1 MSRFLIVTLSCL
13 LALVVQAGIFSEPS
27 TAAGQ
32 DVEEASSAEPKLIL
46 EGVIVASE
54 PSNAVALVRRPESP
68 FARAVKIGEKV
79 YGFELIEVS
88 DSAVRFKQGD
98 DVIRLTLAGQWQRS
112 TTPVIA
118 DANPPEGIE
127 TPDSPDMPDM
137 EDVPDVPD
145 VEDRQAPQISAD
157 MKRQLRRS
165 LLEERLSREMPVILT
180 KTGLTPR
187 VEEGV
192 VTGFRITRLPKGT
205 VLDEAGIQTGDVLLS
220 INEISLNSPYALMEL
235 YPRLQEADEIRVLL
249 ERDGEV
255 KTLVYSFD

>member
-13 LALVVQAGIFSEPS
+13 LALVIQAGIFSEPS
-27 TAAGQ
+27 TAGGQ
-32 DVEEASSAEPKLIL
+32 EVEEASSAEPKLIL

-68 FARAVKIGEKV
+68 FARAVKVGEKV

-98 DVIRLTLAGQWQRS
+98 DVIRLTLAGRWQRS
-112 TTPVIA
+112 TTPVITDA
-118 DANPPEGIE
+118 DPTEGIE
-127 TPDSPDMPDM
+127 TPDV
-137 EDVPDVPD
+137 EDV
-145 VEDRQAPQISAD
+145 QASEISAD

-249 ERDGEV
+249 ER
-255 KTLVYSFD
+255 

>member
-1 MSRFLIVTLSCL
+1 MSRFLIITLSCL
-13 LALVVQAGIFSEPS
+13 LALVIQAGIFSEPS
-27 TAAGQ
+27 TAAGHQ
-32 DVEEASSAEPKLIL
+32 VEEASSAEPELSL

-68 FARAVKIGEKV
+68 FARAVKVGEKV

-112 TTPVIA
+112 TTPVVA

-127 TPDSPDMPDM
+127 TPD
-137 EDVPDVPD
+137 
-145 VEDRQAPQISAD
+145 VEDAPDIEDGQASEISAD

>member
-1 MSRFLIVTLSCL
+1 MSRLLIIAVSCL
-13 LALVVQAGIFSEPS
+13 FAFVIQAGIFSEPS

-32 DVEEASSAEPKLIL
+32 EGEEASSAEPELIL
-46 EGVIVASE
+46 EGIIVASE
-54 PSNAVALVRRPESP
+54 PSNAVALVRRPEST
-68 FARAVKIGEKV
+68 FARAVKVGEKV

-88 DSAVRFKQGD
+88 DGAVRFKQGD
-98 DVIRLTLAGQWQRS
+98 AVIRLTLAGQWQRS
-112 TTPVIA
+112 NTSVIV
-118 DANPPEGIE
+118 DANPAEEIE
-127 TPDSPDMPDM
+127 TPDAPDAGSG
-137 EDVPDVPD
+137 
-145 VEDRQAPQISAD
+145 QAPELSAE

-165 LLEERLSREMPVILT
+165 LLEERLSREIPAILT

-205 VLDEAGIQTGDVLLS
+205 VLDEAGIRTGDVLLS

-249 ERDGEV
+249 ERDEEIM
-255 KTLVYSFD
+255 TLIYSFD